1 MLETL
6 GAFQMV
12 DLFLTLGAILLLGIV
27 AKIVEGL
34 LSGRQ
39 TKRISVTAEGQHVK
53 SGRQP

>member
-1 MLETL
+1 
-6 GAFQMV
+6 MV